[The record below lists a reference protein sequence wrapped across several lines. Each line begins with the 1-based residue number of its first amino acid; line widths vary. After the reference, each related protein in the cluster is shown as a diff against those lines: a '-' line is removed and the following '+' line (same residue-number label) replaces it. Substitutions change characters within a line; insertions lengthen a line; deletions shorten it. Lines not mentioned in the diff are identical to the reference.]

1 MRERVGPLGD
11 AADRS
16 PAASR
21 RDEGEKSRRPGRLL
35 AVFKAVVLLALAA
48 TTAYGMLNGG
58 LYIERLWLPVADG
71 VLVVLLVTVLVRGYY
86 EDVPQAA
93 WIMVAFLAALVGVK
107 GLSMVW
113 TISEVETVNEVL
125 RSSMYLAV
133 FVAVLGALTSE
144 RQVGP
149 LMDVAILMVAAI
161 AGYGL
166 LQKINP
172 AEYPIRAM
180 VVDEVR
186 VDSTIGY
193 ANTTAVVLAM
203 GVALALA
210 RTTAMRNALLR
221 GLYAALTLTFLVAL
235 YLTFSRGGIGSLVA
249 GLIFLFVLTEKRLQT
264 LVHLVLLAV
273 PGAWLLWR
281 IQHLGGFVQTG
292 VSEEQRMALGTA
304 FRNDLIVAVAAAF
317 VLQAGYALL
326 ANRYE
331 LMPFAR
337 RALGGLV
344 VVVAVLAVGAGA
356 LSVVNEYGGVGRAY
370 ESLVSNPARSE
381 ENAAWRLTSLDLGF
395 REAYWRV
402 GWEAWKERPLT
413 GTGAGTFKYTWLENR
428 TEPRSVQQVH
438 NLYLEQGTE
447 TGVFA
452 FLALAGFVVTLVGFS
467 ARAAWRARG
476 ERRLLLAGL
485 VSALAV
491 YLVSSALEWH
501 WYIPGPTLFFFLL
514 AAITA
519 KFACREDWGAPEADV
534 RPPGG
539 ESPPDER
546 PRP

>member
-1 MRERVGPLGD
+1 VRKRVGSLDDTVGPT
-11 AADRS
+11 
-16 PAASR
+16 PAAGR
-21 RDEGEKSRRPGRLL
+21 GHDGAKSRRPGRLL
-35 AVFKAVVLLALAA
+35 AGFKALVLLALAA
-48 TTAYGMLNGG
+48 TTAYGMLNQG
-58 LYIERLWLPVADG
+58 LYAERLWLPVADG
-71 VLVVLLVTVLVRGYY
+71 VLVLLLVTLLVRGYY
-86 EDVPQAA
+86 RDVPQAA

-113 TISEVETVNEVL
+113 TVSETETVNEVL
-125 RSSMYLAV
+125 RSSMYLAL
-133 FVAVLGALTSE
+133 FVVALGALASG

-149 LMDVAILMVAAI
+149 LMDVALLMVAAV

-172 AEYPIRAM
+172 VEYPIRSM

-193 ANTTAVVLAM
+193 ANTTAIVLAM

-221 GLYAALTLTFLVAL
+221 GFYAALTLAFLVTL
-235 YLTFSRGGIGSLVA
+235 YLTFSRGGIGSLVV
-249 GLIFLFVLTEKRLQT
+249 GLILLCVLTEKRLQT
-264 LVHLVLLAV
+264 LVSLLLLSV

-281 IQHLGGFVQTG
+281 IQSLKGFLQTG
-292 VSEEQRMALGTA
+292 VSEEQRMVLGTT
-304 FRNDLIVAVAAAF
+304 FRNDLIFALAAAF

-326 ANRYE
+326 VNRYE
-331 LMPFAR
+331 LMPLGR
-337 RALGGLV
+337 RALGGLL

-356 LSVVNEYGGVGRAY
+356 FAVVNEYGGVGRAY
-370 ESLVSNPARSE
+370 ETLVSNPPRT
-381 ENAAWRLTSLDLGF
+381 ENAVQRFASLNPGY
-395 REAYWRV
+395 REDYWRV

-428 TEPRSVQQVH
+428 PEPRSVQQVH

-452 FLALAGFVVTLVGFS
+452 FLALVGFVVALVALS
-467 ARAAWRARG
+467 ARAAWRVRG

-491 YLVSSALEWH
+491 YLVSSILEWH

-519 KFACREDWGAPEADV
+519 KFACREDWGAPEAEV

-539 ESPPDER
+539 EGPPDGR
-546 PRP
+546 P